1 MIRGLKDYKKMIA
14 KARNI
19 SHGQAY
25 EKYIT
30 RKDLAVFVGAKNMVA
45 NTDLFVSNDQLD
57 DLWDEFEEAGRDY
70 VRKGKDVTN
79 NIIAIEYSPTMEESA
94 NWTKEQWLEHAEEL
108 LKEIDNTD
116 HAKAKRDPKTKEW
129 ITDKDGKRVLFPVEH
144 TNLCNSKWMAML
156 HRDSF
161 SGIYHLHI
169 TVSRYTEDNKLN
181 CVTDIAKRT
190 AMAAEQINK
199 RHGWNLAMDIRQQH
213 IDEINA
219 AINAVM
225 AEMPGDKFDPNFFM
239 THMENS
245 TFTTYDGAEDNYNV
259 QFHKDENNMV
269 DGYSIFRGKSVYT
282 SSELGQKI
290 KQMPVDYNTEIKDA
304 IYRVMRSMDTP
315 KFNWNRFIHLLE
327 QQSYTDKDGNLRH
340 YQFEG
345 RRDPNGGYYNYS
357 VIRDGKKYNASQ
369 IGQKL
374 TAKKIA
380 KEYEK
385 EQQKMAPVTR
395 TDEHLDYSSRDGGY
409 DWRLPDPLPDT
420 SIKYADVTAYN
431 IVEVVREKLKEV
443 GIEVSTNQLP
453 DNMVLVRSVDDYLH
467 DAVDYIN
474 AVTDNDRKFAAEMAW
489 NCARYAAIK
498 QKQLDQQKFQKQQKP
513 AEQKSVVVK
522 REPSEGE
529 RERASVIAKARET
542 LREWCDSHKAIF
554 SDEQENIL
562 GLGIGAKC
570 IENGMSP
577 WIDANMEGAAR
588 ELADE
593 ATEGIGKAALRMT
606 QLAGEILMGIAVPQ
620 DVSLGGGGGS
630 HNDLPKKKDDE
641 WNRFKPAF
649 GMRPK
654 GRGWHR

>member
-1 MIRGLKDYKKMIA
+1 MIA
-14 KARNI
+14 VARNI

-57 DLWDEFEEAGRDY
+57 DLWGEFEEAGRDY

-79 NIIAIEYSPTMEESA
+79 SIIAIECSPTMEESA
-94 NWTKEQWLEHAEEL
+94 NWTKQQWFEQAEEL

-116 HAKAKRDPKTKEW
+116 HAKHKRDPKTKKW
-129 ITDKDGKRVLFPVEH
+129 ILDEKGERALFPVER
-144 TNLCNSKWMAML
+144 TNLSNSKWMAML
-156 HRDSF
+156 HKDSP

-181 CVTDIAKRT
+181 CVTDIAKR
-190 AMAAEQINK
+190 AAIAAEKINE
-199 RHGWNLAMDIRQQH
+199 RHNRKSAMDIRQQH

-225 AEMPGDKFDPNFFM
+225 AEMPGDKFDPDFFKS
-239 THMENS
+239 HMENS
-245 TFTTYDGAEDNYNV
+245 TFINYYGAEDNYEV
-259 QFHKDENNMV
+259 LFHKDNNNTV
-269 DGYSIFRGKSVYT
+269 DGYTIYRGH
-282 SSELGQKI
+282 SSFTATELGQKI
-290 KQMPVDYNTEIKDA
+290 KQIPIDYNTEIKDA
-304 IYRVMRSMDTP
+304 IYRVLRSMETLR
-315 KFNWNRFIHLLE
+315 FNWNRFIHLLE
-327 QQSYTDKDGNLRH
+327 QETYADKDGNLRH

-345 RRDPNGGYYNYS
+345 RKDPNGGYYNYS

-395 TDEHLDYSSRDGGY
+395 TDEHSDYSAKDGGY
-409 DWRLPDPLPDT
+409 DWRIPAPLPDT

-431 IVEVVREKLKEV
+431 IVEIVKAKLDEL
-443 GIEVSTNQLP
+443 GIEYSTTKLP
-453 DNMVLVRSVDDYLH
+453 DNMVLTRNVDDYLH
-467 DAVDYIN
+467 RAVDYVN
-474 AVTDNDRKFAAEMAW
+474 AVDHKGNIFAAEMAW

-498 QKQLDQQKFQKQQKP
+498 QKQLDQQKLQKQQKP
-513 AEQKSVVVK
+513 AEQKSVVIK

-529 RERASVIAKARET
+529 RERTAAIIKARET

-554 SDEQENIL
+554 SDEQEQIL
-562 GLGIGAKC
+562 GLGIGARC

-577 WIDANMEGAAR
+577 WIDTNMEGAAR

-593 ATEGIGKAALRMT
+593 AAEGVGKAALRMT

-641 WNRFKPAF
+641 WNRYKPAF

-654 GRGWHR
+654 GRVWHR

>member
-1 MIRGLKDYKKMIA
+1 MIA
-14 KARNI
+14 RARNI

-30 RKDLAVFVGAKNMVA
+30 RKDLAVFVGSKNMVT

-70 VRKGKDVTN
+70 VRRGKDVTN
-79 NIIAIEYSPTMEESA
+79 NIIAIECSPTMEESEG
-94 NWTKEQWLEHAEEL
+94 WSKQDWFERAEEL
-108 LKEIDNTD
+108 LLEIDRTD
-116 HAKAKRDPKTKEW
+116 HAKAKRDPKTGKW
-129 ITDKDGKRVLFPVEH
+129 ITDKDGNKILFPVEH
-144 TNLCNSKWMAML
+144 TNLSNSKWMAML
-156 HRDSF
+156 HRDSQ

-181 CVTDIAKRT
+181 CVTDIAKRA
-190 AMAAEQINK
+190 AMAAEEINN
-199 RHGWNLAMDIRQQH
+199 RYGWNQAMDIRQQH

-219 AINAVM
+219 VINSIM
-225 AEMPGDKFDPNFFM
+225 DEMPDNKFDPDFFKNRI
-239 THMENS
+239 ENS
-245 TFTTYDGAEDNYNV
+245 TFIDYNGNVDNYTV
-259 QFHKDENNMV
+259 QFHKDNRDMI
-269 DGYSIFRGKSVYT
+269 DGYSIGRGNSIFT
-282 SSELGQKI
+282 ASQLGQKI

-304 IYRVMRSMDTP
+304 IYDILRSMNTP
-315 KFNWNRFIHLLE
+315 KFDWNQFIQMLE
-327 QQSYTDKDGNLRH
+327 EKTYLDNDGYTQH

-345 RRDPNGGYYNYS
+345 RPDPKGGYYNYS

-385 EQQKMAPVTR
+385 EHQNSVPISR
-395 TDEHLDYSSRDGGY
+395 TNERPGRSTQSGGY
-409 DWRLPDPLPDT
+409 DRRPPEYLSADT
-420 SIKYADVTAYN
+420 KIKYSDVTAYN
-431 IVEVVREKLKEV
+431 IVEIVRNKLNKM
-443 GIEVSTNQLP
+443 GIEISKNQLP
-453 DNMVLVRSVDDYLH
+453 DNMVLTRSVDDYLH
-467 DAVDYIN
+467 NAVDYIN
-474 AVTDNDRKFAAEMAW
+474 AVDSKDNVFSAEMAW

-498 QKQLDQQKFQKQQKP
+498 QKQLDQKKQQKP
-513 AEQKSVVVK
+513 AEQKPVVIK
-522 REPSEGE
+522 REPSQGE
-529 RERASVIAKARET
+529 RERSAAIIKARET

-554 SDEQENIL
+554 SDEQEKIL
-562 GLGIGAKC
+562 GLGIGARC

-593 ATEGIGKAALRMT
+593 AAEGVGKAALRMT
-606 QLAGEILMGIAVPQ
+606 QLAGEILMGIAMPENI
-620 DVSLGGGGGS
+620 SLGGGGGS
-630 HNDLPKKKDDE
+630 NNDLPKKKDDE

>member
-1 MIRGLKDYKKMIA
+1 MIA

-57 DLWDEFEEAGRDY
+57 DLWEEFEEAGRDY
-70 VRKGKDVTN
+70 IRRGKDVTN
-79 NIIAIEYSPTMEESA
+79 NIIAIECSPTMEESA
-94 NWTKEQWLEHAEEL
+94 NWTKQQWFEHAEEL

-116 HAKAKRDPKTKEW
+116 HAKAKRDPKTGKW

-156 HRDSF
+156 HKDSL

-181 CVTDIAKRT
+181 CVTDIAKR
-190 AMAAEQINK
+190 AARAAEQINE

-213 IDEINA
+213 IEEINA
-219 AINAVM
+219 VINAIM
-225 AEMPGDKFDPNFFM
+225 AEMPGDKFDPDFFM
-239 THMENS
+239 ARMEEN
-245 TFTTYDGAEDNYNV
+245 TFTTYDGCEDNYVV
-259 QFHKDENNMV
+259 QYHKNDKKEI

-282 SSELGQKI
+282 ASELGQKI

-304 IYRVMRSMDTP
+304 IYRVLRSMGTP
-315 KFNWNRFIHLLE
+315 KFNWNLFIKKLE
-327 QQSYTDKDGNLRH
+327 QETYKDKDGYTHH
-340 YQFEG
+340 YHFEG
-345 RRDPNGGYYNYS
+345 RQDPNGGYYNYS

-374 TAKKIA
+374 TAKKIS

-385 EQQKMAPVTR
+385 EHQKMAPVTR
-395 TDEHLDYSSRDGGY
+395 TDYYPDRTSQSGGY

-420 SIKYADVTAYN
+420 SIKYTDVTTYN
-431 IVEVVREKLKEV
+431 IVDVVKDRLKEV
-443 GIEVSTNQLP
+443 GIEVSENRLP

-498 QKQLDQQKFQKQQKP
+498 QKQLDQQKLQKQQKP
-513 AEQKSVVVK
+513 AEQKPIVVK

-529 RERASVIAKARET
+529 RDRTAAITKARET

-554 SDEQENIL
+554 SDEQERIL

-593 ATEGIGKAALRMT
+593 AAEGVSKATLRMT
-606 QLAGEILMGIAVPQ
+606 QLAGEILMGIAIPQ
-620 DVSLGGGGGS
+620 DISLGGGGGS

-641 WNRFKPAF
+641 WDRFKPAF
-649 GMRPK
+649 GMKPRS
-654 GRGWHR
+654 RGCRR

>member
-1 MIRGLKDYKKMIA
+1 MIA

-57 DLWDEFEEAGRDY
+57 DLWEEFEEAGRDY

-94 NWTKEQWLEHAEEL
+94 SWTKEQWFEHAEEL

-529 RERASVIAKARET
+529 RERISVIAKARET

-554 SDEQENIL
+554 SDEQERIL

-593 ATEGIGKAALRMT
+593 AAEGVGKAALRMT

-620 DVSLGGGGGS
+620 DVSLGSGGGS

>member
-1 MIRGLKDYKKMIA
+1 MIA

-30 RKDLAVFVGAKNMVA
+30 RKDLAVFVGSKNMVA
-45 NTDLFVSNDQLD
+45 NTNLFVSNDQLD

-94 NWTKEQWLEHAEEL
+94 NWTKEQWFEHAEEL
-108 LKEIDNTD
+108 LREIDNTD

-129 ITDKDGKRVLFPVEH
+129 ITDQDSKKILFPVEH

-199 RHGWNLAMDIRQQH
+199 RHGWNQSMDIRQQH
-213 IDEINA
+213 IEEINA
-219 AINAVM
+219 AINAIM
-225 AEMPGDKFDPNFFM
+225 SEMPGDKFDPDFFRS
-239 THMENS
+239 HMENS
-245 TFTTYDGAEDNYNV
+245 TFINYYGAEDNYEV
-259 QFHKDENNMV
+259 LFHKDNNNTV
-269 DGYSIFRGKSVYT
+269 DGYTIFRGH
-282 SSELGQKI
+282 SSFTATELGQKI
-290 KQMPVDYNTEIKDA
+290 KQMPVNYNTEIKDA
-304 IYRVMRSMDTP
+304 IYRALRSMGTP
-315 KFNWNRFIHLLE
+315 KFNWNLFIQKLE
-327 QQSYTDKDGNLRH
+327 QETYTDKDGYTHH
-340 YQFEG
+340 YHFEG
-345 RRDPNGGYYNYS
+345 RQDPNGGYYNYS
-357 VIRDGKKYNASQ
+357 IIRDGKKYNASQ

-374 TAKKIA
+374 TAKKIS

-385 EQQKMAPVTR
+385 EHQKITPVTR
-395 TDEHLDYSSRDGGY
+395 TDEHPNRYEESAGY
-409 DWRLPDPLPDT
+409 GWRIPEPLPDT
-420 SIKYADVTAYN
+420 NIKYADVTAYN
-431 IVEVVREKLKEV
+431 IVEVVRDKLKEV

-453 DNMVLVRSVDDYLH
+453 DNMVLIRSVDDYLH

-474 AVTDNDRKFAAEMAW
+474 AVTDQDRKFAAEMAW

-498 QKQLDQQKFQKQQKP
+498 QKQLDQKKQQK
-513 AEQKSVVVK
+513 AVEQKPVAVK

-529 RERASVIAKARET
+529 RERTSAITRARET

-554 SDEQENIL
+554 SDEQERIL

-593 ATEGIGKAALRMT
+593 AAEGVGKAALRMT
-606 QLAGEILMGIAVPQ
+606 QLAGEILMGIAIPQ